1 MDIYVYIEHEL
12 LESRECVNSLKPIK
26 LLNIQRPFMRWIK
39 LYGNALL
46 DERLLALTERLSY
59 EGLGIYYA
67 VLMQVEC
74 VGEGSMQLEQII
86 ASFRRRV
93 KRKNILSVIFD
104 FQLFM
109 VNDFN
114 IVSVQRPIPG
124 YPLADAGAQTGADTC
139 ETPAG
144 TEREE
149 LEKSSHYDH
158 HPSINS
164 GQVHFLKP
172 VLRFQKP
179 TIEELTAYCQEKG
192 YHIDVERFYDF
203 NETRGWMIGK
213 TLMKSWKGALAT
225 WVRKEKSF
233 HENQNE
239 NPSLITNHSSL
250 IEGFIPDDA
259 PPRPSPRAQWD
270 FATNSWNE
278 FY

>member
-1 MDIYVYIEHEL
+1 
-12 LESRECVNSLKPIK
+12 
-26 LLNIQRPFMRWIK
+26 MRWIK
-39 LYGNALL
+39 LYGNALF
-46 DERLLALTERLSY
+46 DNRLLALTERLSY
-59 EGLGIYYA
+59 EGLGIYFA

-104 FQLFM
+104 FRLFT

-114 IVSVQRPIPG
+114 IVSVQYPIPG
-124 YPLADAGAQTGADTC
+124 YPLADTGAQTGADTC
-139 ETPAG
+139 ETPTS

-149 LEKSSHYDH
+149 IEKSSQYDD

-164 GQVHFLKP
+164 GQAQFLKP

-179 TIEELTAYCQEKG
+179 TIEEIADYCNEKG
-192 YHIDVERFYDF
+192 YHIDIQRFYDF

-225 WVRKEKSF
+225 WVRRQKSYD
-233 HENQNE
+233 NE
-239 NPSLITNHSSL
+239 CESLITHHSSSIANQTL
-250 IEGFIPDDA
+250 IPDGAPA
-259 PPRPSPRAQWD
+259 PPSPTAQWD
-270 FATNSWNE
+270 FATDSWNE

>member
-1 MDIYVYIEHEL
+1 
-12 LESRECVNSLKPIK
+12 
-26 LLNIQRPFMRWIK
+26 MRWIK

-104 FQLFM
+104 FRLFT

-114 IVSVQRPIPG
+114 IVSVQHPIPG
-124 YPLADAGAQTGADTC
+124 YPLADAGAQTGAQTGADTC

-149 LEKSSHYDH
+149 LEKSSQDDH

-164 GQVHFLKP
+164 GLANFLKP

-179 TIEELTAYCQEKG
+179 TIEEITDYCDEKG
-192 YHIDVERFYDF
+192 YHIDVQRFYDF
-203 NETRGWMIGK
+203 NEIRGWMIGK

-225 WVRKEKSF
+225 WVRRQKSY
-233 HENQNE
+233 ENETLCYE
-239 NPSLITNHSSL
+239 NRNQSLIDNHSSL
-250 IEGFIPDDA
+250 IESGHSSLIESVIPSDA
-259 PPRPSPRAQWD
+259 PPRPSPTAQWD
-270 FATNSWNE
+270 FATDSWND

>member
-1 MDIYVYIEHEL
+1 M
-12 LESRECVNSLKPIK
+12 K
-26 LLNIQRPFMRWIK
+26 WIK
-39 LYGNALL
+39 LYGNALF
-46 DERLLALTERLSY
+46 DNRLLALTERLSY
-59 EGLGIYYA
+59 EGLGIYFA

-104 FQLFM
+104 FRLFT
-109 VNDFN
+109 VNDFD
-114 IVSVQRPIPG
+114 IVSVQHPIPG

-139 ETPAG
+139 ETPTG

-149 LEKSSHYDH
+149 LEKSSQYDD
-158 HPSINS
+158 
-164 GQVHFLKP
+164 QKFLKP

-179 TIEELTAYCQEKG
+179 TIEEIADYCQEKG
-192 YHIDVERFYDF
+192 YHIDIQRFYDF

-225 WVRKEKSF
+225 WVRRQKSYDNESLRYESVP
-233 HENQNE
+233 HESMPHEGQ
-239 NPSLITNHSSL
+239 SLIAYPESL
-250 IEGFIPDDA
+250 IDNL
-259 PPRPSPRAQWD
+259 PPPPSPTAQWD
-270 FATNSWNE
+270 FATDSWNE

>member
-1 MDIYVYIEHEL
+1 
-12 LESRECVNSLKPIK
+12 
-26 LLNIQRPFMRWIK
+26 MRWIK
-39 LYGNALL
+39 LYGNALF
-46 DERLLALTERLSY
+46 DNRLLALTERLSY

-67 VLMQVEC
+67 VLMQVGC

-104 FQLFM
+104 FRLFT

-114 IVSVQRPIPG
+114 IVSVQYPIPG
-124 YPLADAGAQTGADTC
+124 YPLADAGAQTGADTS
-139 ETPAG
+139 ETPTS

-149 LEKSSHYDH
+149 IEKSSQYDD
-158 HPSINS
+158 
-164 GQVHFLKP
+164 QKFLKP

-179 TIEELTAYCQEKG
+179 TIEEIADYCQEKG
-192 YHIDVERFYDF
+192 YHIDIQRFYDF

-225 WVRKEKSF
+225 WVRRQKSYDNESLRYESMP
-233 HENQNE
+233 HEGENQ
-239 NPSLITNHSSL
+239 SLITNQSSL
-250 IEGFIPDDA
+250 IPSSA
-259 PPRPSPRAQWD
+259 PPPPSPTAQWD
-270 FATNSWNE
+270 FATDSWNE

>member
-1 MDIYVYIEHEL
+1 
-12 LESRECVNSLKPIK
+12 
-26 LLNIQRPFMRWIK
+26 MRWLK
-39 LYGNALL
+39 LYGNALI

-104 FQLFM
+104 FRLFT

-114 IVSVQRPIPG
+114 IVSVLYPIPG

-144 TEREE
+144 TEREG
-149 LEKSSHYDH
+149 LENSSQYDH
-158 HPSINS
+158 
-164 GQVHFLKP
+164 QKFLKP
-172 VLRFQKP
+172 ILRFQKP
-179 TIEELTAYCQEKG
+179 TIEEITDYCQEKG
-192 YHIDVERFYDF
+192 YHIDVHRFYDF

-225 WVRKEKSF
+225 WVRRQKSY
-233 HENQNE
+233 ENQTLRYENE
-239 NPSLITNHSSL
+239 KQSLIDNQSSL
-250 IEGFIPDDA
+250 IPDSA
-259 PPRPSPRAQWD
+259 PPRPSPTAQWD
-270 FATNSWNE
+270 LATDSWND